1 VTRTQAW
8 ARAGAVFAAVLVADQ
23 LTKALVRGGLAVGEE
38 HKVLPGVHFVRV
50 RNEGIAFGLLGDSP
64 TWLVVIVVV
73 AALGGLL
80 LFFARN
86 VDRPYAWLATGLLLG
101 GAAGNIIDR
110 VADGAVNDWIKLPH
124 WPAFNLADISITLGV
139 VALVF
144 AIDAPRGR

>member
-1 VTRTQAW
+1 MTRAEAW
-8 ARAGAVFAAVLVADQ
+8 ARAGAVFAAVLIADQ
-23 LTKALVRGGLAVGEE
+23 LTKAIVRGSLAVGERRDA
-38 HKVLPGVHFVRV
+38 LPIIDIVRV

-80 LFFARN
+80 AFFALN

-110 VADGAVNDWIKLPH
+110 LADGAVNDWIKLPH
-124 WPAFNLADISITLGV
+124 WPAFNLADVAITLGV